1 MRGEPERGLF
11 ASLPARMNSRLLG
24 HLPSNVGCRYSW
36 LYPGVRA
43 YVSMQATHH
52 TTPKAAFSWAGDMA
66 RCSCAAKKHSK
77 NYSTNSE
84 AMKRILLLS
93 VSLLLL
99 AGCKTAAPLISVP
112 RNDSIVIRDR
122 FVRDSIY
129 IHDSVIVR
137 LKADTVYIEHWKEL
151 WKESARVTT
160 DTVYKDKVV
169 TVRLPPERY
178 VPWLYRVALYVCIAL
193 VLYIIIRICVRRI

>member
-1 MRGEPERGLF
+1 
-11 ASLPARMNSRLLG
+11 
-24 HLPSNVGCRYSW
+24 
-36 LYPGVRA
+36 
-43 YVSMQATHH
+43 
-52 TTPKAAFSWAGDMA
+52 
-66 RCSCAAKKHSK
+66 
-77 NYSTNSE
+77 
-84 AMKRILLLS
+84 MKRITSPYISRKAKNSAFVIAYIVYMLILFTLTS
-93 VSLLLL
+93 CRS
-99 AGCKTAAPLISVP
+99 AAPLISVP

-151 WKESARVTT
+151 WKESAKVTT

-169 TVRLPPERY
+169 TVQLPPERY

-193 VLYIIIRICVRRI
+193 VLLIVIRICVRRI

>member
-1 MRGEPERGLF
+1 
-11 ASLPARMNSRLLG
+11 
-24 HLPSNVGCRYSW
+24 
-36 LYPGVRA
+36 
-43 YVSMQATHH
+43 
-52 TTPKAAFSWAGDMA
+52 
-66 RCSCAAKKHSK
+66 
-77 NYSTNSE
+77 
-84 AMKRILLLS
+84 MKRITSPYISRKAKNSAFVIAYIVYMLILFTLTS
-93 VSLLLL
+93 CRS
-99 AGCKTAAPLISVP
+99 AAPLISVP

-151 WKESARVTT
+151 WKESAKVTT

-178 VPWLYRVALYVCIAL
+178 IPWLYRVALYVCIAL
-193 VLYIIIRICVRRI
+193 VLYIITRICVRRFCGYR

>member
-1 MRGEPERGLF
+1 
-11 ASLPARMNSRLLG
+11 
-24 HLPSNVGCRYSW
+24 
-36 LYPGVRA
+36 
-43 YVSMQATHH
+43 
-52 TTPKAAFSWAGDMA
+52 
-66 RCSCAAKKHSK
+66 
-77 NYSTNSE
+77 
-84 AMKRILLLS
+84 MKRILLLS

-99 AGCKTAAPLISVP
+99 AGCKTVAPLISVP
-112 RNDSIVIRDR
+112 RNDSVVIRDR
-122 FVRDSIY
+122 LVRDSIY

-193 VLYIIIRICVRRI
+193 VLLIIIRICVRRFLVLR

>member
-1 MRGEPERGLF
+1 
-11 ASLPARMNSRLLG
+11 
-24 HLPSNVGCRYSW
+24 
-36 LYPGVRA
+36 
-43 YVSMQATHH
+43 
-52 TTPKAAFSWAGDMA
+52 
-66 RCSCAAKKHSK
+66 
-77 NYSTNSE
+77 
-84 AMKRILLLS
+84 MKRITSPYISSKQKNIALVIAMIAYMLILFTLTS
-93 VSLLLL
+93 CRS
-99 AGCKTAAPLISVP
+99 AAPLISVP

-151 WKESARVTT
+151 WKESAKVTT

-193 VLYIIIRICVRRI
+193 VLLIIIRICVRRFCGFR

>member
-1 MRGEPERGLF
+1 
-11 ASLPARMNSRLLG
+11 
-24 HLPSNVGCRYSW
+24 
-36 LYPGVRA
+36 
-43 YVSMQATHH
+43 
-52 TTPKAAFSWAGDMA
+52 
-66 RCSCAAKKHSK
+66 
-77 NYSTNSE
+77 
-84 AMKRILLLS
+84 MKRITSPYISRKAKNSAFVIAYIVYMLILFTLTS
-93 VSLLLL
+93 CRS
-99 AGCKTAAPLISVP
+99 AAPLISVP

-151 WKESARVTT
+151 WKESAKVTT

-178 VPWLYRVALYVCIAL
+178 IPWLYRVALYVCIAL
-193 VLYIIIRICVRRI
+193 VLLIVIRICVRRFCGYR

>member
-1 MRGEPERGLF
+1 
-11 ASLPARMNSRLLG
+11 
-24 HLPSNVGCRYSW
+24 
-36 LYPGVRA
+36 
-43 YVSMQATHH
+43 
-52 TTPKAAFSWAGDMA
+52 
-66 RCSCAAKKHSK
+66 
-77 NYSTNSE
+77 
-84 AMKRILLLS
+84 MKRITSPYISRKAKNIALVIAMIVYWLILLTLTS
-93 VSLLLL
+93 CRS
-99 AGCKTAAPLISVP
+99 AAPLISVP

-151 WKESARVTT
+151 WKESAKVTT

-169 TVRLPPERY
+169 TVQLPPERD

-193 VLYIIIRICVRRI
+193 VLLIVIRICVRRFCGYR

>member
-1 MRGEPERGLF
+1 MLKRTSIS
-11 ASLPARMNSRLLG
+11 ATARTARNTCLGIMLLTA
-24 HLPSNVGCRYSW
+24 LLLILLALN
-36 LYPGVRA
+36 
-43 YVSMQATHH
+43 
-52 TTPKAAFSWAGDMA
+52 
-66 RCSCAAKKHSK
+66 SCATQ
-77 NYSTNSE
+77 N
-84 AMKRILLLS
+84 
-93 VSLLLL
+93 
-99 AGCKTAAPLISVP
+99 PLISVP

-178 VPWLYRVALYVCIAL
+178 IPWLYRVALYVCIAL
-193 VLYIIIRICVRRI
+193 VLIIVIRICVRRFCGFR

>member
-1 MRGEPERGLF
+1 
-11 ASLPARMNSRLLG
+11 
-24 HLPSNVGCRYSW
+24 
-36 LYPGVRA
+36 
-43 YVSMQATHH
+43 
-52 TTPKAAFSWAGDMA
+52 
-66 RCSCAAKKHSK
+66 
-77 NYSTNSE
+77 
-84 AMKRILLLS
+84 MKRITSPYISRKAKNSAFVIAYIVYMLILFTLTS
-93 VSLLLL
+93 CRS
-99 AGCKTAAPLISVP
+99 AAPLISVP

-151 WKESARVTT
+151 WKESAKVTT

-193 VLYIIIRICVRRI
+193 VLLIVIRICVRRFCGYR

>member
-1 MRGEPERGLF
+1 MI
-11 ASLPARMNSRLLG
+11 
-24 HLPSNVGCRYSW
+24 
-36 LYPGVRA
+36 A
-43 YVSMQATHH
+43 YML
-52 TTPKAAFSWAGDMA
+52 
-66 RCSCAAKKHSK
+66 
-77 NYSTNSE
+77 
-84 AMKRILLLS
+84 ILLTLTS
-93 VSLLLL
+93 CRS
-99 AGCKTAAPLISVP
+99 AAPLISVP

-151 WKESARVTT
+151 WKESATVTT

-169 TVRLPPERY
+169 TVQLPPERY

-193 VLYIIIRICVRRI
+193 VLIIVIRICVR

>member
-1 MRGEPERGLF
+1 MITYALIIIL
-11 ASLPARMNSRLLG
+11 ALTS
-24 HLPSNVGCRYSW
+24 CRS
-36 LYPGVRA
+36 
-43 YVSMQATHH
+43 
-52 TTPKAAFSWAGDMA
+52 
-66 RCSCAAKKHSK
+66 
-77 NYSTNSE
+77 
-84 AMKRILLLS
+84 
-93 VSLLLL
+93 
-99 AGCKTAAPLISVP
+99 AAPLISIP

-151 WKESARVTT
+151 WKESAKVTT

-193 VLYIIIRICVRRI
+193 VLLIVIRICVRRFCGFR

>member
-1 MRGEPERGLF
+1 
-11 ASLPARMNSRLLG
+11 
-24 HLPSNVGCRYSW
+24 
-36 LYPGVRA
+36 
-43 YVSMQATHH
+43 
-52 TTPKAAFSWAGDMA
+52 
-66 RCSCAAKKHSK
+66 
-77 NYSTNSE
+77 
-84 AMKRILLLS
+84 MKRITSPYLSRKAKNIALVIAMIAYMLILLTLTS
-93 VSLLLL
+93 CRS
-99 AGCKTAAPLISVP
+99 AAPLISIP

-151 WKESARVTT
+151 WKESAKVTT

-193 VLYIIIRICVRRI
+193 VLLIVIRICVRRFCGYR